1 MITFDTYWL
10 TVVVAVVLPAVV
22 ALVTKRVASGTVKAL
37 TLSFLSLVAA
47 TLTQILN
54 SGGSFDWQLTLRDFV
69 VTFVIAVCVHFGLL
83 KPMSI
88 TGSEGRIQAKFT
100 GGIG

>member
-10 TVVVAVVLPAVV
+10 TIVIAVILPAIV
-22 ALVTKRVASGTVKAL
+22 ALVTKQAASGTVKAL
-37 TLSFLSLVAA
+37 TLSFLSLVTA

-69 VTFVIAVCVHFGLL
+69 VTYVIAVCVHFGLL
-83 KPMSI
+83 KPMSL
-88 TGSEGRIQAKFT
+88 TGAEGRIQSTFT